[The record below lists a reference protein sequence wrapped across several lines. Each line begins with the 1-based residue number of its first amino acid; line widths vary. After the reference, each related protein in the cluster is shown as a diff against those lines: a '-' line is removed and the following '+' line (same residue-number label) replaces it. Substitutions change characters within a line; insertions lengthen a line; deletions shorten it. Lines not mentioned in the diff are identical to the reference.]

1 MESRSDYILNKLKE
15 NCVNGNPTQM
25 RLNSVLAQRQEA
37 YTPEQVQFLE
47 RFLVNGVSDITR
59 IFVLRILCKF
69 GNPISKY
76 IGFVK
81 DFSSKFDNE
90 IIKIAESQNDPET
103 ILQIAS
109 EERANVNS
117 VVIALKRMNKV
128 EYLTSFLF
136 SENEDLSNLI
146 RDMEDR

>member
-1 MESRSDYILNKLKE
+1 MESRSEYILNKLKE
-15 NCVNGNPTQM
+15 NCANGTPTQM
-25 RLNSVLAQRQEA
+25 RLNSVLSQQQGA

-47 RFLVNGVSDITR
+47 RFLAGVVSDITR
-59 IFVLRILCKF
+59 IFALRILCKF

-90 IIKIAESQNDPET
+90 IIKIAETQNDPET

-109 EERANVNS
+109 EERSNVNS

-136 SENEDLSNLI
+136 SGNEDLSNLI

>member
-15 NCVNGNPTQM
+15 NSINGTPTQM
-25 RLNSVLAQRQEA
+25 RLNSVLSQRQGT

-47 RFLVNGVSDITR
+47 RFLANGVSDITR
-59 IFVLRILCKF
+59 IFSLRILCKF

-76 IGFVK
+76 TDFVK
-81 DFSSKFDNE
+81 DLSSKFDNE

-109 EERANVNS
+109 EERSNVNS

-136 SENEDLSNLI
+136 SGNEDLSNLI